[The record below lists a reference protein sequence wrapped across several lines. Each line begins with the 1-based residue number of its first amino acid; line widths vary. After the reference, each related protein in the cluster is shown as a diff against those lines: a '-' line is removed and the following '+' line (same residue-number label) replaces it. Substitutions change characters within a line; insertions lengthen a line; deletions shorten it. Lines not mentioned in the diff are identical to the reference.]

1 MAGRGQQGQRWSP
14 PWERPPGLLF
24 PLREGVGT
32 ICGGGAQTPGSG
44 GPKGQAL
51 RRAQVTVSGL
61 RTGPEP
67 SCVSAHLC
75 SVLGG
80 GRGPG
85 KARWREACLLRVEGW
100 VLTGLAA
107 HRPHG
112 VGYRSETRRAT
123 PTLLLGLSPCSLDPR
138 RSRRTSRGPWTGG
151 GSGQAGQERTAAGW
165 RVRVV
170 PEQRGGRRRGH
181 NRDGSSQGDGGVRRV
196 DNLGRREGEET
207 GR

>member
-1 MAGRGQQGQRWSP
+1 M
-14 PWERPPGLLF
+14 
-24 PLREGVGT
+24 
-32 ICGGGAQTPGSG
+32 
-44 GPKGQAL
+44 
-51 RRAQVTVSGL
+51 
-61 RTGPEP
+61 
-67 SCVSAHLC
+67 SAHLC
-75 SVLGG
+75 SVLRGG
-80 GRGPG
+80 RWLGTSRGPG
-85 KARWREACLLRVEGW
+85 RVRWREACLQRVEGG

-151 GSGQAGQERTAAGW
+151 GRGQAGLERRAAGW
-165 RVRVV
+165 SVRVV

-196 DNLGRREGEET
+196 DNLGRRGGRDRKVRTQQPVEGGGGVVASLGT
-207 GR
+207 TP